1 MKINLEQL
9 YVLQCEV
16 LRPFAPTQEF
26 ALLNLLVED
35 VNESE
40 LEHFGANVVHAFPH
54 MQRLYSGFINA
65 NRGIS
70 NVVPFAVPVSDSEN
84 ALHEILD
91 DTPQPVASDPLKDP
105 IIGLSLSPTLMDILN
120 QARARIPER
129 EPHVDELNF
138 PVVCQKPLTT
148 EGLAQLALAAIRY
161 GLAPIVIRPT
171 KEQRNNRI
179 NWSLNCAKLFG
190 AKFVEEN
197 PLSPTQRLEYRVC
210 KRSTLE
216 IARLQSV
223 N

>member
-35 VNESE
+35 VNEQD
-40 LEHFGANVVHAFPH
+40 LERFGANVVHAFPH

-65 NRGIS
+65 NQGIAS
-70 NVVPFAVPVSDSEN
+70 VVPFAIPINDSDS
-84 ALHEILD
+84 ALHEILSD
-91 DTPQPVASDPLKDP
+91 APVDPLDVSTV
-105 IIGLSLSPTLMDILN
+105 GLCLSPTLMDILN
-120 QARARIPER
+120 QARSRIPER

-138 PVVCQKPLTT
+138 PVPVDQPVTA
-148 EGLAQLALAAIRY
+148 EHVAQLALSAIRY
-161 GLAPIVIRPT
+161 GLAPIVVRPT
-171 KEQRNNRI
+171 KEQRNNRA

-190 AKFVEEN
+190 TKFVEHD
-197 PLSPTQRLEYRVC
+197 PLTPSQRLEYRVTR
-210 KRSTLE
+210 RSTLE
-216 IARLQSV
+216 VARAQSV